1 MPEGPSK
8 SRNTKAAASTKELG
22 VSGLNFSGGQVQ
34 EELLGELRGDR
45 AIRIYEQMAL
55 NDSLIGGILF
65 AIDMLIRQ
73 VEWAVEPHP
82 EGTDEDVE
90 YLESC
95 MDDMSHSWVEFISEI
110 LTMLPFGFSFFES
123 VYKIR
128 QGPQAEGGKMSS
140 SKFSDGKV
148 GWRKFA
154 IRAQS
159 SLAKWDFDDDGGL
172 RGFVQRAAP
181 KYEEVTIPIE
191 KGLLFRTSVV
201 KGNPEGRSILRTAY
215 RSWYFKKRMEEIEGV
230 GIERDLAG
238 LPTFRIDADIMM
250 SSDPSHIGLM
260 QSARQVIQNVRQDKE
275 AGIILPIMKDEN
287 GNDLIE
293 FTLMNSGGSR
303 TFDITNVIERYD
315 KRIASSV
322 LADFILLGQDA
333 VGSYALS
340 SDKTSLFAQA
350 LGAWLQTIEEVIN
363 RFAVAR
369 LWRVNGWDATKAPK
383 IVHKDIEKPDLMQL
397 SQFLQTLAQM
407 GMPMFP
413 DEDLEKHLREL
424 ADLPEPS
431 EDTLAMQ
438 DEDQQKQLE
447 QMMGGGQEEEQTEEE
462 APPDEAVDE

>member
-1 MPEGPSK
+1 MPSNG
-8 SRNTKAAASTKELG
+8 RNVKAAASTKELG
-22 VSGLNFSGGQVQ
+22 TSGLNFSGGQVQ
-34 EELLGELRGDR
+34 EELLAELRGDK
-45 AIRIYEQMAL
+45 AIRIFEQMQL

-82 EGTDEDVE
+82 EGDDEQVQF
-90 YLESC
+90 LEEC

-110 LTMLPFGFSFFES
+110 LTMLPFGFSFFET

-128 QGPQAEGGKMSS
+128 QGPQDETAKVPS
-140 SKFSDGKV
+140 SKFADGKV

-159 SLAKWDFDDDGGL
+159 SLDKWEFDEDGGL

-181 KYEEVTIPIE
+181 KYEAVTIPIE

-238 LPTFRIDADIMM
+238 LPRFRIDADILQSTDPAHM
-250 SSDPSHIGLM
+250 SLV
-260 QSARQVIQNVRQDKE
+260 QSARTVIQNVRQDKE
-275 AGIILPIMKDEN
+275 AGIILPIMKDEG

-293 FTLMNSGGSR
+293 FDLMNSGGTR

-333 VGSYALS
+333 TGSYALS

-350 LGAWLQTIEEVIN
+350 LGAWLQAIEEVIN

-369 LWRVNGWDATKAPK
+369 LWRVNGWDATTAPK

-397 SQFLQTLAQM
+397 STFLQTLATM

-431 EDTLAMQ
+431 EDTVAAQ
-438 DEDQQKQLE
+438 DADQQAQLANM
-447 QMMGGGQEEEQTEEE
+447 QAQQQPQQEAPPEGEP
-462 APPDEAVDE
+462 PPDEAAAE